1 MGAVRW
7 GRLVRL
13 PARDEQEDG
22 RQDDRLVDRRPRE
35 AFARAGH
42 HHSDRSPLDDR
53 SSVCALHSCTSPYP
67 HRRHALEQRLGL
79 QHAVDGRREAREASR
94 RPRSRSVDAR
104 GRRKLLSGLVR
115 TTDPAR
121 QARLDD
127 GERRGRTRLLPE
139 RSGTSPRL
147 QHPVR
152 QLACARGQ
160 DTVRRDAERAS
171 GRFVRPL
178 ERDLRIDALAGVGR
192 MAHAR
197 PDRVGHP
204 HRRYE
209 RASSQPHARILVRR
223 QHSHERRGRS
233 ALPRL
238 RRDRPAVRERRIQ
251 RRRRRQPRL
260 CTPGRDCRASR
271 RRYPAGNGCGRRA
284 GETDGGLRDVGD
296 VRGLG
301 IVRCFPGGW
310 GYDNGSRRV
319 DDTAGVRGERPR
331 RRLVG
336 PRSSERPLLVD
347 GRTRHDAGCRRQHD
361 QGAPAPARAPAAA
374 RLPPR
379 RPVRAPARP
388 APARLPP
395 PRPAPARRPPRP
407 RTWTSSRRRMPAKP
421 TESCSLRRRRRRS

>member
-13 PARDEQEDG
+13 PARNEQEDG
-22 RQDDRLVDRRPRE
+22 RQDDRLVDRRPRD
-35 AFARAGH
+35 AFARSGC

-53 SSVCALHSCTSPYP
+53 SSVCALHSCTCPYA

-79 QHAVDGRREAREASR
+79 QHAVDGGREAREASR
-94 RPRSRSVDAR
+94 RPGSRSVDAR

-121 QARLDD
+121 QARMDD

-152 QLACARGQ
+152 QLEGARGQ

-204 HRRYE
+204 HRRYG
-209 RASSQPHARILVRR
+209 RTSSQPHARILVRR

-238 RRDRPAVRERRIQ
+238 RRDRPAMRERRIQ

-271 RRYPAGNGCGRRA
+271 RRYPTGNGCGRRA

-296 VRGLG
+296 VRRLG
-301 IVRCFPGGW
+301 NVRCFPGGGW

-319 DDTAGVRGERPR
+319 DDTAGVRGERPLC
-331 RRLVG
+331 RLVG

-347 GRTRHDAGCRRQHD
+347 GRTRHDAGCRQQHD
-361 QGAPAPARAPAAA
+361 HRHEHRQRHDYHH
-374 RLPPR
+374 
-379 RPVRAPARP
+379 PVRRHQHA
-388 APARLPP
+388 
-395 PRPAPARRPPRP
+395 APARRPPRP

-421 TESCSLRRRRRRS
+421 TESCSLRRRRRLS